1 MNTALASCGSV
12 TSGCSLMV
20 TVSDSLRLQVVA
32 SSISLVL
39 TSFTPWLHLSAV
51 RVTARTPAASPST
64 KRPRRPVLVWGSCL
78 AVRT

>member
-32 SSISLVL
+32 SSVSLVL
-39 TSFTPWLHLSAV
+39 SSFTPWLHRSEV
-51 RVTARTPAASPST
+51 TVTARTATASPASNL
-64 KRPRRPVLVWGSCL
+64 PRSPVSRSG
-78 AVRT
+78 